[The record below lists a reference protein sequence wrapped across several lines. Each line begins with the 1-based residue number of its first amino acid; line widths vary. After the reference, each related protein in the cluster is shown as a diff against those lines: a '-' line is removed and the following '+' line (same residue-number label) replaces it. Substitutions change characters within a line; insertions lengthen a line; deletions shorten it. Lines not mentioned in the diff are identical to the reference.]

1 MATKEWLDKH
11 AKITVYLD
19 LSLYASLEKWMAEHK
34 IKKNAQ
40 AVSIILE
47 HYLEGNIPTDI
58 LPDRLAEEV
67 KQLKVKVT
75 EIDEIE
81 ATVAE
86 QNFELTDEV
95 NSLKAE
101 LEEMRQVLINAGLAS
116 LKEKTEDIP
125 RGRIDF
131 SYTDQETE
139 NGLTKEDL
147 CKKIHISSSKINQ
160 WAIMLTLDP
169 EDYLYE
175 LTGWNKPSNSRRYFP
190 SSNKIDPKSQ
200 TED

>member
-1 MATKEWLDKH
+1 MATQEWLNKH

-58 LPDRLAEEV
+58 LPDRLEEEV

-75 EIDEIE
+75 EIDDIE

-86 QNFELTDEV
+86 QNSELTDEV

-101 LEEMRQVLINAGLAS
+101 LEEMRQVLINAGLTS
-116 LKEKTEDIP
+116 LKEKVEDIP
-125 RGRIDF
+125 RNRIQFDY
-131 SYTDQETE
+131 SDYEAK
-139 NGLTKEDL
+139 NGLTKAEL
-147 CKKIHISSSKINQ
+147 CEKIKINSSKINQ
-160 WAIMLTLDP
+160 WATMLTLDSD
-169 EDYLYE
+169 DYLYE
-175 LTGWNKPSNSRRYFP
+175 LTGWKKPSNSRRYFP
-190 SSNKIDPKSQ
+190 SS
-200 TED
+200 TTT